1 MDNHNMENQKHERCE
16 FLRDIKILPS
26 MCDGDS
32 RLSIAAALDEFQNTA
47 TLHADTF
54 DIGPDGMNRRYYFWI
69 ITKTRIHINRMPEMM
84 DDVVLRTWIQ
94 APERI
99 CCERDYS
106 ISMNDE
112 VLAYG
117 RSIWAVIS
125 RDTGKLVPMKGLY
138 PELDFCVA
146 PPDDKAFLRLGKK
159 FDGAEE
165 IGSYTI
171 RSIDIDLGGHMNNV
185 NYVRAMLGCF
195 TTEEIKRFNIS
206 QLELNFISQSYEGET
221 LTFLKKTAE
230 DGGEQNGGLF
240 DIAAA
245 DPDGKIVFV
254 ARVY

>member
-1 MDNHNMENQKHERCE
+1 MDNLYMDNQKHERCE

-32 RLSIAAALDEFQNTA
+32 RLSIAAALDAFQNTA

-54 DIGPDGMNRRYYFWI
+54 DIGPDGMNRRNYFWI

-99 CCERDYS
+99 SCERDYS

-159 FDGAEE
+159 FEGAEE

-195 TTEEIKRFNIS
+195 TTEEIRRFDIS

-221 LTFLKKTAE
+221 LTFLKKTSE
-230 DGGEQNGGLF
+230 DGGAQDGCLF

-245 DPDGKIVFV
+245 GPDGKIVFV